1 MGQALRGIRILE
13 LGQIIA
19 GTYGGQI
26 LSDMG
31 AEVIKI
37 EAPIG
42 DLGRNPSVAPLR
54 GQSGLFLTFNRN
66 KKSVVIDLKTG
77 EGRATFLDL
86 VRACDVVV
94 ENFRPGV
101 MERLGIG
108 WPVLQAAN
116 PRIIHCAI
124 TGFGST
130 GDYADYPAL
139 DIIIQAIS
147 GHMAVTGEPG
157 RPPVR
162 LGIPLA
168 DLSGG
173 IFSSQGILA
182 ALYERER
189 TGQGQHLELAMF
201 DAMLSL
207 LTYMGTMWLSNG
219 ELPPPPGSAHEY
231 TVPWQ
236 AFKTSDAWV
245 VLAIREEKMWRSFCA
260 ATGREDLAG
269 DPRFATNA
277 LRVKHRAELVPRLEA
292 MLAER
297 STQDWLALCRQ
308 HNVPAGPVNHFDG
321 AFGEPPALQNGA
333 VVEVEHPD
341 IGTVRLPAYPVKMPM
356 GAPELP
362 STPAPRLGEHTD
374 SVLAELLSYSPD
386 RIAAL
391 KASGAVN
398 SFPGD
403 TQP

>member
-1 MGQALRGIRILE
+1 MGQALKGVRILE

-37 EAPIG
+37 EAPAG
-42 DLGRNPSVAPLR
+42 DLGRNPSVAPFK
-54 GQSGLFLTFNRN
+54 GHSGLFLTFNRN
-66 KKSVVIDLKTG
+66 KKSVVIDLKSDD
-77 EGRATFLDL
+77 GRATFLDL
-86 VRACDVVV
+86 VRQCDVVV
-94 ENFRPGV
+94 DNFRPGV
-101 MERLGIG
+101 MERLGIPY
-108 WPVLQAAN
+108 PVLQATN

-124 TGFGST
+124 TGFGSE
-130 GDYADYPAL
+130 GDYRDYPAL
-139 DIIIQAIS
+139 DIIIQSMS

-162 LGIPLA
+162 LGLPLA

-189 TGQGQHLELAMF
+189 TGLGQHLELAMF

-236 AFKTSDAWV
+236 AFRTSDSWL
-245 VLAIREEKMWRSFCA
+245 VLAIREEKMWRGFC
-260 ATGREDLAG
+260 TGIGRADLAA
-269 DPRFATNA
+269 DPRFSTNA
-277 LRVKHRAELVPRLEA
+277 SRVANRAVLVPLLEA
-292 MLAER
+292 LIAER
-297 STQDWLALCRQ
+297 STADWLALCRA

-333 VVEVEHPD
+333 VVAYDHPD
-341 IGTVRLPAYPVKMPM
+341 VGTVRLPAYPVKMKM
-356 GAPELP
+356 GAPEAP

-374 SVLAELLSYSPD
+374 SILAELLSYSPD

-391 KASGAVN
+391 KASRAVI
-398 SFPGD
+398 SYQE
-403 TQP
+403 T

>member
-1 MGQALRGIRILE
+1 
-13 LGQIIA
+13 
-19 GTYGGQI
+19 
-26 LSDMG
+26 
-31 AEVIKI
+31 
-37 EAPIG
+37 
-42 DLGRNPSVAPLR
+42 
-54 GQSGLFLTFNRN
+54 
-66 KKSVVIDLKTG
+66 
-77 EGRATFLDL
+77 
-86 VRACDVVV
+86 
-94 ENFRPGV
+94 
-101 MERLGIG
+101 MERLGIPY
-108 WPVLQAAN
+108 PVLQAAN

-124 TGFGST
+124 TGFGSE
-130 GDYADYPAL
+130 GDYRDYPAL
-139 DIIIQAIS
+139 DIIIQSMS

-189 TGQGQHLELAMF
+189 TGLGQHIELAMF

-236 AFKTSDAWV
+236 AFKTSDSWL
-245 VLAIREEKMWRSFCA
+245 VLAIREEKMWRGFCA
-260 ATGREDLAG
+260 GIGREDLAT
-269 DPRFATNA
+269 DARFATNA
-277 LRVKHRAELVPRLEA
+277 RRVAHRAVLVPLLEA
-292 MLAER
+292 LIAER
-297 STQDWLALCRQ
+297 STADWLALCRA

-333 VVEVEHPD
+333 VVEYDHPD
-341 IGTVRLPAYPVKMPM
+341 VGTVRLPAYPVKMKM
-356 GAPELP
+356 GAPEAP

-374 SVLAELLSYSPD
+374 SVLAELLSYPPD

-391 KASGAVN
+391 KASHAVA
-398 SFPGD
+398 SYQETP
-403 TQP
+403 P